1 MPLKKLNL
9 LVATATVI
17 CVGALTSLV
26 YLKTARVRAY
36 TIAESA
42 KFVPDEA
49 MMATFISPTPEAIA
63 HLKQFGTPEA
73 RTWIAQ
79 NLTAFKQKSLADTSL
94 NFDRDLQ
101 SWMGGVMVAFLPD
114 EDQQPDQQESEDF
127 DLLMVIGIKNPI
139 KAWHFARQFNAQPD
153 LQRQQ
158 RNYKGVEIVE
168 YTESEGRRY
177 NVAVVDNHVIVA
189 ADPSAIE
196 RGIDTALGEESLAS
210 VTESNQVFLNSVDV
224 PHPILTLYVAEYPT
238 FVKQITSDVSGSS
251 QLSMQLLSRIKP
263 VESVVLAIGVDRA
276 GIRLKATTKL
286 NNRATRQS
294 QQPQLDP
301 LVTRFPTDTIG
312 LIHTQGIKRI
322 WSEILT
328 ISEDNSDLRRLVRQL
343 RRGLNAINLDADE
356 DVFGWMD
363 GEFALGLI
371 ASDEGV
377 LAPLGLGG
385 VLMLETS
392 DRAAAERMLAQL
404 DTVVSESNPPVNV
417 EQRKIAGV
425 EVTEW
430 KDPQQGTL
438 FGHGWLQSNLVF
450 IAFGGPV
457 VEAITSEPQLPL
469 PASPRYQNVTE
480 LLPQPNHS
488 YVYLDVEEL
497 VTWATGYLIAAPAIA
512 VQPNALAL
520 VNSVQGL
527 GVSATRLDSQ
537 TARVEMILTLKAK
550 RN

>member
-17 CVGALTSLV
+17 CVGALTSLA
-26 YLKTARVRAY
+26 YLKTAKVRAY
-36 TIAESA
+36 SLTESA

-49 MMATFISPTPEAIA
+49 MMATFISPTPEALA

-79 NLTAFKQKSLADTSL
+79 SLTAFKQKSLADTGL

-101 SWMGGVMVAFLPD
+101 SWMGGVMVALLPTQD
-114 EDQQPDQQESEDF
+114 AKEPEDF
-127 DLLMVIGIKNPI
+127 DLLMVVGIKNPI
-139 KAWHFARQFNAQPD
+139 KAWHFARQFNDQPNIK
-153 LQRQQ
+153 RQQ
-158 RNYKGVEIVE
+158 RDYKGVEIVE
-168 YTESEGRRY
+168 YTESKGRRY
-177 NVAVVDNHVIVA
+177 NVAVLDSHIIVA
-189 ADPSAIE
+189 AAPDAIE
-196 RGIDTALGEESLAS
+196 RAIDTALGEASLANL
-210 VTESNQVFLNSVDV
+210 TGTNQAFLNSVDV
-224 PHPILTLYVAEYPT
+224 PHPIATLYIAEYPS
-238 FVKQITSDVSGSS
+238 FVQQITSDFSGSS
-251 QLSMQLLSRIKP
+251 QLSVQVLSHIKP
-263 VESVVLAIGVDRA
+263 MESVVLGIGVDRV

-286 NNRATRQS
+286 NDRATRQS
-294 QQPQLDP
+294 DPPQLDP

-312 LIHTQGIKRI
+312 LIHTQGIERI

-328 ISEDNSDLRRLVRQL
+328 LAEDNSDLRRIVRQV

-392 DRAAAERMLAQL
+392 DRLSAEKMLAQL
-404 DTVVSESNPPVNV
+404 DSVVAGSNPPVNV
-417 EQRKIAGV
+417 EQRAIAGV

-469 PASPRYQNVTE
+469 PANPRYQNVTE

-527 GVSATRLDSQ
+527 GVSATRRDRE

>member
-9 LVATATVI
+9 LVGVATVV

-26 YLKTARVRAY
+26 YLKTAKVRAY
-36 TIAESA
+36 SLTESA
-42 KFVPDEA
+42 KFVPDDA
-49 MMATFISPTPEAIA
+49 QMATFISATPEALA

-73 RTWIAQ
+73 RTWIARS
-79 NLTAFKQKSLADTSL
+79 LTNFKQKSLSDTGL

-101 SWMGGVMVAFLPD
+101 SWMGGIMVALLPD
-114 EDQQPDQQESEDF
+114 EDGEKAEEPEDF
-127 DLLMVIGIKNPI
+127 DVLMVVGIKNPL

-153 LQRQQ
+153 IKRQQ

-177 NVAVVDNHVIVA
+177 NVVVLETHIIVA
-189 ADPSAIE
+189 ADPTAIE
-196 RGIDTALGEESLAS
+196 RAIDTVQGEASLANLAG
-210 VTESNQVFLNSVDV
+210 TNQAFLNSVDV
-224 PHPILTLYVAEYPT
+224 PHPIATLYISEYST
-238 FVKQITSDVSGSS
+238 FVKQIASDVSGSS
-251 QLSMQLLSRIKP
+251 QLSMQVLSQIKP
-263 VESVVLAIGVDRA
+263 VESAVVRIGVDQI

-286 NNRATRQS
+286 NDRAIRKS
-294 QQPQLDP
+294 EQPQLDP

-312 LIHTQGIKRI
+312 LIHTQGIERI
-322 WSEILT
+322 WSEMLT
-328 ISEDNSDLRRLVRQL
+328 LAEDDSDLNRLVRRV
-343 RRGLNAINLDADE
+343 RRGLNAIDLDADE

-385 VLMLETS
+385 VLMLETG
-392 DRAAAERMLAQL
+392 DRPAAERMLAQL
-404 DTVVSESNPPVNV
+404 DTVVSGSNPPVNI
-417 EQRKIAGV
+417 ERRTIAGI

-469 PASPRYQNVTE
+469 PANPRYQNVTE

-488 YVYLDVEEL
+488 YVYLDIEEL
-497 VTWATGYLIAAPAIA
+497 VSWATGYLIAAPAMA

-520 VNSVQGL
+520 LNSVEGL
-527 GVSATRLDSQ
+527 GISATRLDKK

>member
-17 CVGALTSLV
+17 CVGALTSLA
-26 YLKTARVRAY
+26 YLKTAKVRAY
-36 TIAESA
+36 SLTESA

-49 MMATFISPTPEAIA
+49 MMATFISPTPEALA

-79 NLTAFKQKSLADTSL
+79 SLTAFKQKSLADTGL

-101 SWMGGVMVAFLPD
+101 SWMGGVMVALLPTQD
-114 EDQQPDQQESEDF
+114 AKEPEDF
-127 DLLMVIGIKNPI
+127 DLLMVVGIKNPI
-139 KAWHFARQFNAQPD
+139 KAWHFARQFNDQPNIK
-153 LQRQQ
+153 RQQ
-158 RNYKGVEIVE
+158 RDYKGVEIVE
-168 YTESEGRRY
+168 YTESKGRRY
-177 NVAVVDNHVIVA
+177 NVALLNNHMIVA
-189 ADPSAIE
+189 ADPDAIE
-196 RGIDTALGEESLAS
+196 RAIDTALGGASLAGL
-210 VTESNQVFLNSVDV
+210 TGTNPKAFLNSVEV
-224 PHPILTLYVAEYPT
+224 PHPVATLYVAEYPT
-238 FVKQITSDVSGSS
+238 VMEQIAADFSGTSE
-251 QLSMQLLSRIKP
+251 LSMRVFSQIKP
-263 VESVVLAIGVDRA
+263 VESAVLALGVDRA
-276 GIRLKATTKL
+276 GLHLKAITTL
-286 NNRATRQS
+286 NGRARS
-294 QQPQLDP
+294 SEQPQLDP
-301 LVTRFPTDTIG
+301 LVTRFPTDTVG
-312 LIHTQGIKRI
+312 LIQTQGIKQA
-322 WSEILT
+322 WSEILALA
-328 ISEDNSDLRRLVRQL
+328 EDNSEVKRAVRRV
-343 RRGLNAINLDADE
+343 RRGLNAINLDADR

-371 ASDEGV
+371 ANDEGV

-392 DRAAAERMLAQL
+392 DRPAAENMLAQL
-404 DTVVSESNPPVNV
+404 DNIVAGSNPPVNV
-417 EQRKIAGV
+417 ERRTIAGV

-430 KDPQQGTL
+430 KDPRQGTL

-457 VEAITSEPQLPL
+457 VEAITSKPQLPL

-480 LLPQPNHS
+480 LLPPPNHS

-520 VNSVQGL
+520 VNSVRGL
-527 GVSATRLDSQ
+527 GMSAARLDGE
-537 TARVEMILTLKAK
+537 TARVELILTLKSK
-550 RN
+550 RD